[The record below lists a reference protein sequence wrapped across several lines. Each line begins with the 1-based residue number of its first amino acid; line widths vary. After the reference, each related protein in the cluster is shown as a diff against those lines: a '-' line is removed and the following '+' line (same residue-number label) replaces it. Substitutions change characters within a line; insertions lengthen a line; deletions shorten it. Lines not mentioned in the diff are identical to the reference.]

1 MSTNPY
7 WKIAKP
13 IGMGAKERA
22 SLRDGSNLHVKHQDT
37 TMM

>member
-7 WKIAKP
+7 RKIAKP

-22 SLRDGSNLHVKHQDT
+22 SLRDRSNPHVKHQDT
-37 TMM
+37 TIM

>member
-7 WKIAKP
+7 RKTEKP

-22 SLRDGSNLHVKHQDT
+22 SLRDRSNLHVKHQDT
-37 TMM
+37 TIM